1 MHSNGCSGLAV
12 SGSFQTDTQPTGML
26 QPDFFTTFYLTT
38 SDLTALHIGRFRA
51 RIDTSFSFLARCP
64 HSRFTALILQQD
76 KAAAR
81 AIVAARPK
89 PYD

>member
-1 MHSNGCSGLAV
+1 
-12 SGSFQTDTQPTGML
+12 ML
-26 QPDFFTTFYLTT
+26 QPDFFYNLLT
-38 SDLTALHIGRFRA
+38 SLQSGFHPLNCIGRFRA